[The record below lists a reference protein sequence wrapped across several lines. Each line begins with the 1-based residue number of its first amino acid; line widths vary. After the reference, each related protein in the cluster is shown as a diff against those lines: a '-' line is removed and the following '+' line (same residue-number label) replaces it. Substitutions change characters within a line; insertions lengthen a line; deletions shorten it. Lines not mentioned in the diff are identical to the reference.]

1 MYTHM
6 HNIIIILYLVSLGMR
21 RMEECGVVWIEWA
34 PHGGVPL
41 QLVGGWGLYTGG
53 ERTTELLKLCSVRNT
68 VHQLSAKIIIYSFC
82 DSLTG
87 LYMYGCILILPVIGN
102 HISRGIGQMEHVR
115 ISQHLVKSDQV
126 HTDICP
132 ISWLV

>member
-1 MYTHM
+1 MHLRCIKDWHAAAAASYIWHMYTHM

-41 QLVGGWGLYTGG
+41 QPVGGRGLYTDG

-68 VHQLSAKIIIYSFC
+68 VHQLSAKIIYTHFV
-82 DSLTG
+82 T
-87 LYMYGCILILPVIGN
+87 
-102 HISRGIGQMEHVR
+102 H
-115 ISQHLVKSDQV
+115 SQVSTCMAVYLFF
-126 HTDICP
+126 
-132 ISWLV
+132 L